1 MLLKRNSFPATI
13 LVIIA
18 LSGCTSK
25 GAASDP
31 VTRAQRVTE
40 MTETSKPAP
49 EPVYGPPQVI
59 YRIDKNRYFT
69 LEEYTS
75 CDNGKTFYNNN
86 SKNVHVQISPASGY
100 LFKGRLFWLST
111 RDDYLAFPMTRNDNK
126 AACMGSDKGCLNI
139 IAVTTDGGKTMRSV
153 TYGSNTQDPNGDTR
167 NYDMLV
173 TNNGFYLI
181 EYWDGNRVSTN
192 GSVDKWTFDPD
203 EESTKLNGYPGVT
216 GPEYQKEFN
225 MDVSHVMQ
233 EEMQC
238 NRTLGP
244 RQ

>member
-1 MLLKRNSFPATI
+1 
-13 LVIIA
+13 
-18 LSGCTSK
+18 
-25 GAASDP
+25 
-31 VTRAQRVTE
+31 
-40 MTETSKPAP
+40 
-49 EPVYGPPQVI
+49 
-59 YRIDKNRYFT
+59 
-69 LEEYTS
+69 
-75 CDNGKTFYNNN
+75 
-86 SKNVHVQISPASGY
+86 
-100 LFKGRLFWLST
+100 
-111 RDDYLAFPMTRNDNK
+111 
-126 AACMGSDKGCLNI
+126 
-139 IAVTTDGGKTMRSV
+139 
-153 TYGSNTQDPNGDTR
+153 
-167 NYDMLV
+167 MLV